1 MFQLSSVNL
10 EPRGATGV
18 VVKCAESEKMGA
30 SLITGKH
37 FSFDWLEHFI
47 SLESYQLLHVWEI
60 TEISLT
66 STNLTCHA
74 QLVPYRSVSS

>member
-37 FSFDWLEHFI
+37 FSFD
-47 SLESYQLLHVWEI
+47 
-60 TEISLT
+60 
-66 STNLTCHA
+66 
-74 QLVPYRSVSS
+74 